1 MGGKSESQIKQQITN
16 EMSMEITNITKNINN
31 ITNSATHELSQEIKN
46 KAEAKVEIIT
56 SGSNIV
62 RMGKVKITGKNSKV
76 NIDQDMKIA
85 AVSNAFI
92 KILTDTSQKQDTINA
107 MADKIKNKIDNDS
120 NIKQD
125 VDFLAKVGSV
135 SSTNGG
141 PEGMVNAL
149 ADTVKTLLSSV
160 SGSSSS
166 SNSETNIRNTI
177 KTQLN
182 NTTLNET
189 NTSNKIST
197 SIKNSMEQLG
207 EGVCKQD
214 TAGLNLVEVDD
225 LTVEREGEYNVDQ
238 KMDISS
244 FSSCIIDLQLGSKL
258 VSALTNDFK
267 LDIGADT
274 TNKTSSDQKGKVD
287 IDAKNVKTAD
297 SSIMKSVDNAVG
309 EIGKVA
315 NNVVGE
321 VGKAAGKVI
330 EGVGGIMQSWIY
342 IVGGVIFL
350 IIIIIGGSLFSMGGS
365 GSSKPVEYSPNNNED
380 DDNDVIDDNDDND
393 DDDDID
399 NDNVNTNKI
408 QKGGGINGNIYLFAS
423 FIAIFMLISR
433 KSLPLCGVLLIVIIL
448 YFVHIKKLKI

>member
-31 ITNSATHELSQEIKN
+31 VTNSATHELSQDIKN
-46 KAEAKVEIIT
+46 KAEAKVEIVT

-62 RMGKVKITGKNSKV
+62 RMGKVSITGKSKV
-76 NIDQDMKIA
+76 NIEQDMKVV

-92 KILTDTSQKQDTINA
+92 KILTDTSQKQDTINN
-107 MADKIKNKIDNDS
+107 MADKIKNKIDNDA
-120 NIKQD
+120 NLKQD
-125 VDFLAKVGSV
+125 VDFLAKVGK
-135 SSTNGG
+135 SSSDNGG

-177 KTQLN
+177 KTKLN
-182 NTTLNET
+182 NTTINET
-189 NTSNKIST
+189 NTSNTIST

-214 TAGLNLVEVDD
+214 TAGLNLVDVAD
-225 LTVEREGEYNVDQ
+225 LSVGSYGEFNVDQ

-267 LDIGADT
+267 LDIGSDT
-274 TNKTSSDQKGKVD
+274 TTKTSSAQTGKVD
-287 IDAKNVKTAD
+287 IDAKDVIKKE
-297 SSIMKSVDNAVG
+297 SSVMKSVDNL
-309 EIGKVA
+309 
-315 NNVVGE
+315 VGE
-321 VGKAAGKVI
+321 VGKVVNKVI
-330 EGVGGIMQSWIY
+330 ETGGGIMQSWVY
-342 IVGGVIFL
+342 IIGGVIFL

-365 GSSKPVEYSPNNNED
+365 SKSVEYSPNNNNN
-380 DDNDVIDDNDDND
+380 NDVDEDVDEDEDNDNDDY
-393 DDDDID
+393 
-399 NDNVNTNKI
+399 KK

-423 FIAIFMLISR
+423 FIAIFMLLSS
-433 KSLPLCGVLLIVIIL
+433 KSLSLCGVLLIVIIL

>member
-31 ITNSATHELSQEIKN
+31 VTNSATHELAQDIKN
-46 KAEAKVEIIT
+46 KAEAKVEIVT

-62 RMGKVKITGKNSKV
+62 RMGKVSITGKSKV
-76 NIDQDMKIA
+76 NIEQDMKVV

-92 KILTDTSQKQDTINA
+92 KILTDTSQKQDTINN
-107 MADKIKNKIDNDS
+107 MADKIKNKIDNDA
-120 NIKQD
+120 NLKQD
-125 VDFLAKVGSV
+125 VDFLAKVGK
-135 SSTNGG
+135 SSSDNGG

-177 KTQLN
+177 KTKLN
-182 NTTLNET
+182 NTTINET
-189 NTSNKIST
+189 NTSNIIST

-214 TAGLNLVEVDD
+214 TAGLNLVDVAD
-225 LTVEREGEYNVDQ
+225 LSVGSYGEFNVDQ
-238 KMDISS
+238 KMDVSS

-267 LDIGADT
+267 LDIGSDT
-274 TNKTSSDQKGKVD
+274 TTKTSSAQTGKVD
-287 IDAKNVKTAD
+287 IDAKDVTKKE
-297 SSIMKSVDNAVG
+297 SSVMKSVDNL
-309 EIGKVA
+309 
-315 NNVVGE
+315 VGE
-321 VGKAAGKVI
+321 VGKVASKVI
-330 EGVGGIMQSWIY
+330 ETGGGIMQSWVY
-342 IVGGVIFL
+342 IIGGVIFL

-365 GSSKPVEYSPNNNED
+365 SKSVEYSPNNNNN
-380 DDNDVIDDNDDND
+380 NDVDEDVDEDEDEDKDDY
-393 DDDDID
+393 
-399 NDNVNTNKI
+399 KK

-423 FIAIFMLISR
+423 FIAIFMLLSS

>member
-16 EMSMEITNITKNINN
+16 EMSIEITNITKNINN

-46 KAEAKVEIIT
+46 KAEAKVDQST
-56 SGSNIV
+56 GGSNIV

-120 NIKQD
+120 NLKQD
-125 VDFLAKVGSV
+125 VDFLAKVGK
-135 SSTNGG
+135 SSSDNGG

-214 TAGLNLVEVDD
+214 TAGLNLVEVTD
-225 LTVEREGEYNVDQ
+225 LTVEKEGEYNVDQ

-287 IDAKNVKTAD
+287 IDAKDVTKKE

-315 NNVVGE
+315 
-321 VGKAAGKVI
+321 GKVI
-330 EGVGGIMQSWIY
+330 ETGGGIMQSWIY
-342 IVGGVIFL
+342 IIGGVIFL
-350 IIIIIGGSLFSMGGS
+350 IIIIIGGSLFSMRGS

>member
-31 ITNSATHELSQEIKN
+31 VTNSATHELAQEIKN
-46 KAEAKVEIIT
+46 KAEAKVEIVT

-62 RMGKVKITGKNSKV
+62 RMGKVSITGKSKV
-76 NIDQDMKIA
+76 NIEQDMKVV

-92 KILTDTSQKQDTINA
+92 KILTDTSQKQDTINN
-107 MADKIKNKIDNDS
+107 MADKIKNKIDNDA
-120 NIKQD
+120 NLKQD
-125 VDFLAKVGSV
+125 VDFLAKVGK
-135 SSTNGG
+135 SSSDNGG

-177 KTQLN
+177 KTKLN
-182 NTTLNET
+182 NTTINET
-189 NTSNKIST
+189 NTSNIIST

-214 TAGLNLVEVDD
+214 TAGLNLVDVAD
-225 LTVEREGEYNVDQ
+225 LSVGSYGEFNVNQ

-258 VSALTNDFK
+258 TSALTNDFK
-267 LDIGADT
+267 LDIGSDT
-274 TNKTSSDQKGKVD
+274 TNKTGTAQTGKVD
-287 IDAKNVKTAD
+287 IDAKDVTKKE
-297 SSIMKSVDNAVG
+297 SSVMKSVDNL
-309 EIGKVA
+309 
-315 NNVVGE
+315 VGE
-321 VGKAAGKVI
+321 VGKVVSKVI
-330 EGVGGIMQSWIY
+330 ETGGGIMQSWVY
-342 IVGGVIFL
+342 IIGGVIFL

-365 GSSKPVEYSPNNNED
+365 SKSVEYSPNNNNN
-380 DDNDVIDDNDDND
+380 NDVDEDVDKDE
-393 DDDDID
+393 D
-399 NDNVNTNKI
+399 NDNDNDKEDYKK

-423 FIAIFMLISR
+423 FIAIFMLISS

>member
-16 EMSMEITNITKNINN
+16 EMSIEITNITKNINN

-46 KAEAKVEIIT
+46 KAEAKVDQST
-56 SGSNIV
+56 GGSNIV

-120 NIKQD
+120 NLKQD
-125 VDFLAKVGSV
+125 VDFLAKVGK
-135 SSTNGG
+135 SSSDNGG

-166 SNSETNIRNTI
+166 SNS
-177 KTQLN
+177 
-182 NTTLNET
+182 
-189 NTSNKIST
+189 SNKIST

-214 TAGLNLVEVDD
+214 TAGLNLVEVTD
-225 LTVEREGEYNVDQ
+225 LTVEKEGEYNVDQ

-287 IDAKNVKTAD
+287 IDAKDVTKKE

-315 NNVVGE
+315 
-321 VGKAAGKVI
+321 GKVI
-330 EGVGGIMQSWIY
+330 ETGGGIMQSWIY
-342 IVGGVIFL
+342 IIGGVIFL
-350 IIIIIGGSLFSMGGS
+350 IIIIIGGSLFSMRGS